1 MAKLAIMEERE
12 EDKYEHVTVLKCWG
26 CDPENGKE
34 LPDVSSS
41 ERVCFS
47 YLMHEVSTNRHT
59 RQRNWLLA
67 FCNPCLHLVNRK

>member
-26 CDPENGKE
+26 CDPENGKG

-41 ERVCFS
+41 EKVRFS
-47 YLMHEVSTNRHT
+47 
-59 RQRNWLLA
+59 
-67 FCNPCLHLVNRK
+67 

>member
-26 CDPENGKE
+26 CDSENGKE

-41 ERVCFS
+41 AKVRSS
-47 YLMHEVSTNRHT
+47 YSMHEIISNRRA
-59 RQRNWLLA
+59 RQRN
-67 FCNPCLHLVNRK
+67 